1 MYGQVSMKYFFL
13 NRHMLGVHDKTM
25 TSYHSH
31 LTIARTESA
40 GRPKIASTPSGVI
53 MKSPRMLRFRC
64 GKVLNLGSN
73 SDNSTPRRI
82 QFRPADAT
90 DDGNRSKYPAR
101 RRITKNN
108 EAKFSAASKDS
119 GASRAE
125 VVVLRRQDAN
135 DKKKSEPRL
144 FNNVIKETTS
154 RLVEARKSKVKAL
167 VGAFETVIS
176 LQGIKQGRP
185 SIS

>member
-1 MYGQVSMKYFFL
+1 
-13 NRHMLGVHDKTM
+13 M

-31 LTIARTESA
+31 FTENGTIARTESA

-53 MKSPRMLRFRC
+53 MKSPRMLRFRR

-144 FNNVIKETTS
+144 FNNVIKETAS